1 MYWST
6 RAMCRTAIGM
16 MARSGGVAAGPAR
29 VLSRE
34 FVRGY
39 VITMRPYLLFV
50 SGIAGIVGMALAP
63 GIPAADTL
71 LLAAAFFLSYG
82 FGQALTDCFQ
92 VDTDS
97 LSAPYRPL
105 VRGDIGRRDVMA
117 VSLVG
122 LGAIGVTLALYNP
135 LNIPL
140 AAVAVLGLATYTP
153 FKRRWW
159 AGPFYNA
166 WIVGVLTVIGY
177 FAALGAAG
185 AAAEASLTLLATI
198 LCVFFGYANFV
209 LAGYYKDISADRA
222 TGYRTLPV
230 VAGMKVS
237 AIVSDIFAA
246 AGTFACG
253 LVVWLSLA
261 GPTSEPGGVIAE
273 LFLAAGVVASAIA
286 QLRLHRV
293 NEESEAH
300 GPIGLTVH
308 AFILQLSAIA
318 AALKPDWALW
328 LIVFYIAFNS
338 AMSRRPMRE
347 QI

>member
-1 MYWST
+1 MYLST
-6 RAMCRTAIGM
+6 ASA
-16 MARSGGVAAGPAR
+16 PAR
-29 VLSRE
+29 IVSRE
-34 FVRGY
+34 FLRDY

-50 SGIAGIVGMALAP
+50 SGIAGIVGLALAP
-63 GIPAADTL
+63 PIPAADTL

-105 VRGDIGRRDVMA
+105 VRGQIGRRDVMA
-117 VSLVG
+117 VSLAG
-122 LGAIGVTLALYNP
+122 LAAIGLTLALYNP
-135 LNIPL
+135 LNVPL
-140 AAVAVLGLATYTP
+140 AALAVLGLATYTP
-153 FKRRWW
+153 FKRRPW

-166 WIVGVLTVIGY
+166 WIVALLTVIGY
-177 FAALGAAG
+177 VAALGAA
-185 AAAEASLTLLATI
+185 AAAPEMSTALVATV

-237 AIVSDIFAA
+237 AGVSDVFAA
-246 AGTFACG
+246 AGLIAC
-253 LVVWLSLA
+253 VVALLA
-261 GPTSEPGGVIAE
+261 STAGRDPVAGHFIAA
-273 LFLAAGVVASAIA
+273 LLLIAGVVTALQA

-293 NEESEAH
+293 REEGEAH
-300 GPIGLTVH
+300 AAIAPVVH
-308 AFILQLSAIA
+308 TFILQLAAIA
-318 AALKPDWALW
+318 AVQKPAWAPALLLYYVAYKA
-328 LIVFYIAFNS
+328 V
-338 AMSRRPMRE
+338 MRRRPMKE

>member
-16 MARSGGVAAGPAR
+16 MARSRGTATGRAR
-29 VLSRE
+29 ILSRE

-50 SGIAGIVGMALAP
+50 SGIAGIVGLALAP
-63 GIPAADTL
+63 GIPAPDTL
-71 LLAAAFFLSYG
+71 LLATAFFLSYG

-105 VRGDIGRRDVMA
+105 VRGDIARRDVMT

-122 LGAIGVTLALYNP
+122 LAAIGLTLALYNA

-153 FKRRWW
+153 FKRRPW

-166 WIVGVLTVIGY
+166 WIVALLTVIGY
-177 FAALGAAG
+177 FAALGATG
-185 AAAEASLTLLATI
+185 TAAEMSTTFLATV

-246 AGTFACG
+246 AALIAC
-253 LVVWLSLA
+253 
-261 GPTSEPGGVIAE
+261 
-273 LFLAAGVVASAIA
+273 VVALYASVAGHELGTGDAVAAVLLFVGVATAVTA

-293 NEESEAH
+293 RDEGQAH
-300 GPIGLTVH
+300 HAISPVVH
-308 AFILQLSAIA
+308 TFILQLAAIA
-318 AALKPDWALW
+318 AVQKPSWAPVL
-328 LIVFYIAFNS
+328 LLYYVAYKAV
-338 AMSRRPMRE
+338 MRRRPMKE

>member
-16 MARSGGVAAGPAR
+16 IARSSGTAVGPAR
-29 VLSRE
+29 LLSRE

-50 SGIAGIVGMALAP
+50 SGIAGIVGLALAP
-63 GIPAADTL
+63 GIPAVDTL

-105 VRGDIGRRDVMA
+105 VRGDIRRRDVMI

-122 LGAIGVTLALYNP
+122 LAAIGLTLALYNA

-140 AAVAVLGLATYTP
+140 AAVAVLGLATYTT

-166 WIVGVLTVIGY
+166 WIVALLTAIAY

-185 AAAEASLTLLATI
+185 AGAEPSPALLATI

-237 AIVSDIFAA
+237 TIVSDIFAA
-246 AGTFACG
+246 AGLTACVVALLASITGRG
-253 LVVWLSLA
+253 LGA
-261 GPTSEPGGVIAE
+261 GHAVAALLFLGGVGTA
-273 LFLAAGVVASAIA
+273 VTA

-293 NEESEAH
+293 RDEGEAH
-300 GPIGLTVH
+300 RAIAPVVH
-308 AFILQLSAIA
+308 TFILQLAAIA
-318 AALKPDWALW
+318 GVQKPSWAPALLLYYVAYRA
-328 LIVFYIAFNS
+328 V
-338 AMSRRPMRE
+338 MRRRPMKE